1 MKTGFI
7 SKIQIWFG
15 VGFMM
20 LIFMGC
26 KKDSDEKPSDS
37 GSNTWGSSISLTIAG
52 RVFDDATGNPLAG
65 ALVKAGSVS
74 ATTDNN
80 GVFILKNAP
89 GKSSLAF
96 VQVEKAGYFPGSRS
110 FLPASGGGNLRIRLM
125 PKNQTGIIPSTGGTI
140 NHPSGATLMLDAG
153 SVTKN
158 GAAYNGIVR
167 YIFNRP

>member
-1 MKTGFI
+1 MKTGLI
-7 SKIQIWFG
+7 SKTQIWFG
-15 VGFMM
+15 VGLMM

-52 RVFDDATGNPLAG
+52 RVFDDATGNPVAG

-89 GKSSLAF
+89 GLHSEESAVFRLRDSS
-96 VQVEKAGYFPGSRS
+96 G
-110 FLPASGGGNLRIRLM
+110 
-125 PKNQTGIIPSTGGTI
+125 
-140 NHPSGATLMLDAG
+140 
-153 SVTKN
+153 
-158 GAAYNGIVR
+158 
-167 YIFNRP
+167 